1 MEESLPLLYK
11 ESRDEKKVFS
21 VINFFQVIAKGILI
35 SLIMFIICIQNQ
47 VLNIKGNISDLWYTS
62 LLYYLSILFVV
73 TNHLFFITQYIV
85 FLLPIIV
92 LITTFLLLIVFLLLV
107 HYGLLFDFK
116 SKATI
121 FPSLENLSFYLY
133 LLFLLGFN
141 LVIDYC
147 IKLKSFYFDNS
158 LSSKLDRKRFRDRL
172 KMLGKKLLPLKKINK
187 STIRNCNSIEYSRL
201 SLMNKNNLNHIS
213 LDSDKISYFNKRNL
227 SKLSGYKIS
236 RLKKIPELP

>member
-1 MEESLPLLYK
+1 
-11 ESRDEKKVFS
+11 
-21 VINFFQVIAKGILI
+21 
-35 SLIMFIICIQNQ
+35 MFIICIQNQ

-62 LLYYLSILFVV
+62 LLYYLSILSVV

>member
-1 MEESLPLLYK
+1 
-11 ESRDEKKVFS
+11 
-21 VINFFQVIAKGILI
+21 
-35 SLIMFIICIQNQ
+35 
-47 VLNIKGNISDLWYTS
+47 
-62 LLYYLSILFVV
+62 
-73 TNHLFFITQYIV
+73 
-85 FLLPIIV
+85 
-92 LITTFLLLIVFLLLV
+92 LV